1 MDWKGGHLD
10 AAIGDDHKRMHSWMN
25 ARTSARLRAMNDVA
39 RLPSRLG
46 RHTAVASYLAAAIAL
61 LLVMFLHL
69 LPALIAGLLVYAV
82 VDALAPLLER
92 RWPGGWARQVVV
104 GVLAVVVAG
113 LLALLIF
120 GAIAFFRAE
129 LGDPNTLFDRMM
141 PTIDRA
147 RTQLPA
153 WIVAYLP
160 VSAEDFRFTATQL
173 AREHSEQLQVAGKET
188 LHVFGRII
196 VGLALGALVALVH
209 ARATRDLGPLN
220 RDLSARC
227 SRFTQAFH
235 DIVFAQARIS
245 ALNTLF
251 TAIFLLVAL
260 PLAGVHLPLTKTL
273 IAITFVVG
281 LLPVIGNLISN
292 TLIVIVALSVS
303 LWVALGALVFLI
315 LIHKLEYFLN
325 ANIVG
330 NRIHARA
337 WEILLAMLVME
348 AAFGIPGIV
357 AAPIYYAYLKSEL
370 TAARLI

>member
-1 MDWKGGHLD
+1 
-10 AAIGDDHKRMHSWMN
+10 
-25 ARTSARLRAMNDVA
+25 MNDVA
-39 RLPSRLG
+39 RLPSRLA
-46 RHTAVASYLAAAIAL
+46 RHTAITSYVAAAVAL

-69 LPALIAGLLVYAV
+69 LPALVAGLLVYAV

-209 ARATRDLGPLN
+209 ARTARGLGPLN

-227 SRFTQAFH
+227 ARFTRAFH

-303 LWVALGALVFLI
+303 LWVALGALIFLI

-348 AAFGIPGIV
+348 AAFGIPGVV

-370 TAARLI
+370 SATRLI

>member
-1 MDWKGGHLD
+1 
-10 AAIGDDHKRMHSWMN
+10 
-25 ARTSARLRAMNDVA
+25 MNDIRHSA
-39 RLPSRLG
+39 LGTSRS
-46 RHTAVASYLAAAIAL
+46 TAIASYLAAAAGL
-61 LLVMFLHL
+61 LLVMLLHL

-92 RWPGGWARQVVV
+92 RLPGELSRQVVV
-104 GVLAVVVAG
+104 GVVAVVVAG

-120 GAIAFFRAE
+120 GMVAFFRAE
-129 LGDPNTLFDRMM
+129 LGDPNTLFDRLM

-153 WIVAYLP
+153 WITAYLP
-160 VSAEDFRFTATQL
+160 GSAEDFRATVTQF
-173 AREHSEQLQVAGKET
+173 ARTHSAELQVAGKET
-188 LHVFGRII
+188 AHVFGRIV
-196 VGLALGALVALVH
+196 VGLALGALVALTQ
-209 ARATRDLGPLN
+209 ARSSEDAGPLR

-227 SRFTQAFH
+227 ARFTKAFQ

-260 PLAGVHLPLTKTL
+260 PLAGVHLPFTKSL
-273 IAITFVVG
+273 IVITFVVG

-303 LWVALGALVFLI
+303 LWVAVGALIFLV

-330 NRIHARA
+330 SRIHARA
-337 WEILLAMLVME
+337 WEILVAMLVME
-348 AAFGIPGIV
+348 AAFGLPGVV
-357 AAPIYYAYLKSEL
+357 AAPIYYAYIKSEL

>member
-1 MDWKGGHLD
+1 
-10 AAIGDDHKRMHSWMN
+10 
-25 ARTSARLRAMNDVA
+25 MND
-39 RLPSRLG
+39 RLIQSAYASRT
-46 RHTAVASYLAAAIAL
+46 TAIASYIAAAVAL

-92 RWPGGWARQVVV
+92 RWPGGWARQLVV

-120 GAIAFFRAE
+120 AAVAFFRAE

-160 VSAEDFRFTATQL
+160 VSAEDFRFSATQL
-173 AREHSEQLQVAGKET
+173 ARAHSEQLQVAGKET
-188 LHVFGRII
+188 AHVFGRIL
-196 VGLALGALVALVH
+196 VGLALGALVALTH
-209 ARATRDLGPLN
+209 ARPDGNEGPLRRDLT
-220 RDLSARC
+220 ARC
-227 SRFTQAFH
+227 ERFARAFH

-245 ALNTLF
+245 ALNTVF
-251 TAIFLLVAL
+251 TAVFLLIAL
-260 PLAGVHLPLTKTL
+260 PLTGVHLPFTKTL
-273 IAITFVVG
+273 IVITFVVG

-303 LWVALGALVFLI
+303 LWVALGALIFLI

-330 NRIHARA
+330 SRIHARA

-348 AAFGIPGIV
+348 AAFGLPGIV

-370 TAARLI
+370 TATRLI

>member
-1 MDWKGGHLD
+1 
-10 AAIGDDHKRMHSWMN
+10 
-25 ARTSARLRAMNDVA
+25 MNDITRPRVHA
-39 RLPSRLG
+39 SRY
-46 RHTAVASYLAAAIAL
+46 TAIASYLAAAATL

-82 VDALAPLLER
+82 VGALAPLLGRKLSGELS
-92 RWPGGWARQVVV
+92 RQLVV

-120 GAIAFFRAE
+120 GVVAFFRAE

-141 PTIDRA
+141 STIDRA

-153 WIVAYLP
+153 WITAYLP
-160 VSAEDFRFTATQL
+160 VSAEDFRATATQL
-173 AREHSEQLQVAGKET
+173 ARTHSSQLQVAGKET
-188 LHVFGRII
+188 AHVFGSIL
-196 VGLALGALVALVH
+196 VGLALGALVALAHV
-209 ARATRDLGPLN
+209 RAVPGDGPLHRDLT
-220 RDLSARC
+220 ARC
-227 SRFTQAFH
+227 ARFAHAFH

-251 TAIFLLVAL
+251 TTIFLLIAL
-260 PLAGVHLPLTKTL
+260 PLAGVHLPFTKTL
-273 IAITFVVG
+273 IVITFIVG

-303 LWVALGALVFLI
+303 LWVALGALIFLI

-325 ANIVG
+325 AKIVG
-330 NRIHARA
+330 GRIHARA

-348 AAFGIPGIV
+348 AAFGLPGVV

>member
-1 MDWKGGHLD
+1 
-10 AAIGDDHKRMHSWMN
+10 
-25 ARTSARLRAMNDVA
+25 MNDDSI
-39 RLPSRLG
+39 RSIRIS
-46 RHTAVASYLAAAIAL
+46 RHTAIASYIAAAAAL

-92 RWPGGWARQVVV
+92 RWPGGWARQLVV
-104 GVLAVVVAG
+104 GLLAVVVAG

-120 GAIAFFRAE
+120 AVVAFFRAE

-173 AREHSEQLQVAGKET
+173 ARTHSEQLQVAGKET
-188 LHVFGRII
+188 VHVFGRIL
-196 VGLALGALVALVH
+196 VGLALGALVALTH
-209 ARATRDLGPLN
+209 ARPDGNEGPLRRDLT
-220 RDLSARC
+220 ARC
-227 SRFTQAFH
+227 EFFARAFH

-251 TAIFLLVAL
+251 TGIFLLVAL
-260 PLAGVHLPLTKTL
+260 PLAGVHLPFTKTL
-273 IAITFVVG
+273 IVITFIVG

-303 LWVALGALVFLI
+303 LWVALGALIFLI

-330 NRIHARA
+330 SRIHARA

-348 AAFGIPGIV
+348 AAFGLPGIV

-370 TAARLI
+370 TAAKLI